1 MLFSGRE
8 ISQVRRDTRAHCG
21 QMELPLV
28 IRIVRERR
36 EALEKIHCRQWPASF
51 ENGIALVRRI
61 IWIRLILSPRQPM
74 QHASK
79 PVAAEIGRQPGC
91 ECLRNRLGP
100 ILQKTELLAGLIS
113 LEVKSSIIKS
123 LN

>member
-1 MLFSGRE
+1 
-8 ISQVRRDTRAHCG
+8 
-21 QMELPLV
+21 
-28 IRIVRERR
+28 
-36 EALEKIHCRQWPASF
+36 LEKIHCSQWPASF

-74 QHASK
+74 LNASQ
-79 PVAAEIGRQPGC
+79 PVAAEIGRQSGC
-91 ECLRNRLGP
+91 ECLRNQLGP

-123 LN
+123 LNLRQVFGRNLANLRRVGRSVGTHERKSLTCG